1 MKPFFTSLTL
11 SLSLVAGMLYESH
24 SKSVVKYE
32 QVFGEQTLT
41 LAEEMTLLEKL
52 NLKNKNGFVKYL
64 D

>member
-1 MKPFFTSLTL
+1 MKPLFISLTL
-11 SLSLVAGMLYESH
+11 SLSLVAGMLYASH

-41 LAEEMTLLEKL
+41 LAEEMTILEKL
-52 NLKNKNGFVKYL
+52 DHKNKNGFIKYL